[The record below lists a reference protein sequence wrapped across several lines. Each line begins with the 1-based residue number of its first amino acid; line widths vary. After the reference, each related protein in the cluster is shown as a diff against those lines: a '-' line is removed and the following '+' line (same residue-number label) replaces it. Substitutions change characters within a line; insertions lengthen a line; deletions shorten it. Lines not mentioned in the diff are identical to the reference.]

1 MAGMAISIPASW
13 LQPAGLKNEGV
24 LGMLLDRST
33 NADSSRASSSS
44 RLDAEIPAAQ
54 PEPDAAAEE
63 VEEVDE
69 EMPGLV
75 ADEVEQPEQVA
86 QTLVEAA
93 QTLVVDDDGDMGGV
107 ITKTK
112 QTYNI
117 YIYIYI

>member
-1 MAGMAISIPASW
+1 
-13 LQPAGLKNEGV
+13 
-24 LGMLLDRST
+24 MLLDRST

-54 PEPDAAAEE
+54 PDSDAAAEE
-63 VEEVDE
+63 VEEVEE

-75 ADEVEQPEQVA
+75 ADEVEQPAQVA
-86 QTLVEAA
+86 QTLVEVA
-93 QTLVVDDDGDMGGV
+93 QTLVVDDDMGGV

-117 YIYIYI
+117 YIYI

>member
-1 MAGMAISIPASW
+1 MPGMVIPVPASW
-13 LQPAGLKNEGV
+13 LQPSGLKNEDV

-44 RLDAEIPAAQ
+44 KLDAEIPAAQ

-75 ADEVEQPEQVA
+75 ADGVEQPEQVA

-93 QTLVVDDDGDMGGV
+93 QTLVVDDGDMGGV
-107 ITKTK
+107 IPKTR
-112 QTYNI
+112 QTYII
-117 YIYIYI
+117 YIIH